1 MNRSEILFLYDITDA
16 NPNGDPLDGN
26 KPRIDEETE
35 INIVTDVRLKRT
47 IRDYLADF
55 KNQGIFIKEIQDAE
69 GNIQDAKQRANDYSS
84 TEGKY
89 DSLDDAKKDLK
100 GNILDQCIDARLFG
114 ATIPIDVKVKDNKG
128 KYKNKSSSVTL
139 TGPVQF
145 RMGRSLN
152 KVEIQHIKGTGAFA
166 SGEGKNQK
174 TFREEYIVPYSLIS
188 FYGIVNEN
196 AAEKTNLT
204 DDDVTLLLDGI
215 WNGTK
220 NLISRS
226 KFGQSPRCLIQI
238 EYNENN
244 FFIGDL
250 NNKIS
255 ISHDFEDD
263 KKLRKISEFVVDL
276 SLLIDSIEMNKDN
289 IAKIN
294 YKFDSD
300 IKFKDYSIDELLSK
314 FDSLGIEK
322 SEIVL

>member
-1 MNRSEILFLYDITDA
+1 MNRSEILFLYDISDA

-26 KPRIDEETE
+26 KPRVDEETE

-47 IRDYLADF
+47 IRDYLHDF
-55 KNQGIFIKEIQDAE
+55 KNQGIFIKEIQDE
-69 GNIQDAKQRANDYSS
+69 NGNIQDAKQRANDYASKES
-84 TEGKY
+84 YESI
-89 DSLDDAKKDLK
+89 DEARKDLK
-100 GNILDQCIDARLFG
+100 NNILNQCIDVRLFG
-114 ATIPIDVKVKDNKG
+114 ATIPIDVKVG
-128 KYKNKSSSVTL
+128 KSKKSSSVTL

-166 SGEGKNQK
+166 SGKGKDQK
-174 TFREEYIVPYSLIS
+174 TFREEYILPYSLIA
-188 FYGIVNEN
+188 FYGIINEN
-196 AAEKTNLT
+196 AAKETDLT
-204 DDDVTLLLDGI
+204 LDDVDLLLDGI

-226 KFGQSPRCLIQI
+226 KFGQSSRCLIQI

-255 ISHDFEDD
+255 ISHDLEDD
-263 KKLRKISEFVVDL
+263 KKLRKISELVVDL
-276 SLLIDSIEMNKDN
+276 SIFLEAIEENKDK
-289 IAKIN
+289 ISKIN

-300 IKFKDYSIDELLSK
+300 IKFKDCSIDDLIDK
-314 FDSLGIEK
+314 FKDFGIET
-322 SEIVL
+322 SEINF

>member
-1 MNRSEILFLYDITDA
+1 MNRSELLFLYDIADA

-26 KPRIDEETE
+26 KPRLDEETE
-35 INIVTDVRLKRT
+35 INLVTDVRLKRT
-47 IRDYLADF
+47 IRDYLQDY
-55 KNQGIFIKEIQDAE
+55 KGQGIFIKEIQDDE

-84 TEGKY
+84 SEGKY
-89 DSLDDAKKDLK
+89 ESLGDARLDLK
-100 GNILDQCIDARLFG
+100 KNILDNCIDVRLFG
-114 ATIPIDVKVKDNKG
+114 ATIPIDVKVKNKS
-128 KYKNKSSSVTL
+128 KSSSVTL

-166 SGEGKNQK
+166 SGKGKDQK
-174 TFREEYIVPYSLIS
+174 TFREEYVLPYSLIN

-196 AAEKTNLT
+196 AAKETKLN
-204 DDDVTLLLDGI
+204 DDDIVLLLDAM

-226 KFGQSPRCLIQI
+226 KFGQTPRLLMQI

-255 ISHDFEDD
+255 INHNLEDD
-263 KKLRKISEFVVDL
+263 KKLRNISELCIDL
-276 SLLIDSIEMNKDN
+276 TLLLDSIIENKDK
-289 IAKIN
+289 IDRIN
-294 YKFDSD
+294 YKFDSK
-300 IKFKDYSIDELLSK
+300 IEFKDYSLDELLSK
-314 FDSLGIEK
+314 FKELDIET
-322 SEIVL
+322 SEIIF

>member
-1 MNRSEILFLYDITDA
+1 MNRSEILFLYDISDA

-26 KPRIDEETE
+26 KPRLDEETE

-47 IRDYLADF
+47 IRDYLNDF
-55 KNQGIFIKEIQDAE
+55 KNQGIFIKEIQDE
-69 GNIQDAKQRANDYSS
+69 NGNIQDAKQRAIDYSS
-84 TEGKY
+84 TGGKY
-89 DSLDDAKKDLK
+89 DTLDEARTDLK
-100 GNILDQCIDARLFG
+100 SNILNQCIDVRLFG
-114 ATIPIDVKVKDNKG
+114 ATIPIDVKVG
-128 KYKNKSSSVTL
+128 KSKKSSSVTL

-166 SGEGKNQK
+166 SGKGKDQK
-174 TFREEYIVPYSLIS
+174 TFREEYILPYSLIG
-188 FYGIVNEN
+188 FYGVVNEN
-196 AAEKTNLT
+196 AAKETNLT
-204 DDDVTLLLDGI
+204 DSDVELLLDAM

-255 ISHDFEDD
+255 ISHDLEDD
-263 KKLRKISEFVVDL
+263 KKIRKISEVYVDL
-276 SLLIDSIEMNKDN
+276 SVLITSIEENKDK
-289 IAKIN
+289 ISRIN

-300 IKFKDYSIDELLSK
+300 IKFKDYSIEEILFK
-314 FDSLGIEK
+314 FNNFGIETAK
-322 SEIVL
+322 IKL

>member
-1 MNRSEILFLYDITDA
+1 MNRSEILFLYDIADA
-16 NPNGDPLDGN
+16 NPNGDPLDDN
-26 KPRIDEETE
+26 KPRLDGETE

-47 IRDYLADF
+47 IRDYLQNF
-55 KNQGIFIKEIQDAE
+55 KNQGIFIKEIQDE
-69 GNIQDAKQRANDYSS
+69 NGNIQDAKQRANDFSS
-84 TEGKY
+84 TEGVY

-100 GNILDQCIDARLFG
+100 GNILDECVDVRLFG
-114 ATIPIDVKVKDNKG
+114 ATIPIDVKVGRSK
-128 KYKNKSSSVTL
+128 KSSSVTL

-166 SGEGKNQK
+166 SGKGKDQK
-174 TFREEYIVPYSLIS
+174 TFREEYILPYSLIA
-188 FYGIVNEN
+188 FYGVVNEN
-196 AAEKTNLT
+196 AAKETNLT
-204 DDDVTLLLDGI
+204 GDDISLLLDGM

-220 NLISRS
+220 NLVSRS

-255 ISHDFEDD
+255 ISHDLDDD
-263 KKLRKISEFVVDL
+263 KKLRKISECEIDL
-276 SLLIDSIEMNKDN
+276 YTLFISIEENKDK

-300 IKFKDYSIDELLSK
+300 IKFKDYSIDEILSK
-314 FDSLGIEK
+314 FNELGIET
-322 SEIVL
+322 SEINF